1 MHKCVRVRV
10 CVHVCT
16 RVNECVRVC
25 VCIVHECVHYVC
37 ACVQECV
44 RVRVCVC
51 VYVESGRGKQQVAP
65 IKAQIMAFLGDF
77 MVDVECVGSPLPPSY
92 GAPMSNARPG
102 PQSLVTGTLNSS

>member
-1 MHKCVRVRV
+1 MSVCVYVCALCMSV
-10 CVHVCT
+10 CITCVHVC
-16 RVNECVRVC
+16 RSVC
-25 VCIVHECVHYVC
+25 EY
-37 ACVQECV
+37 
-44 RVRVCVC
+44 VCVC

-102 PQSLVTGTLNSS
+102 PQSLVTGTFNSS